1 LAKEKIITQGDEGD
15 CLYVVATGTLTCEK
29 IFPGNTEPTFLK
41 TYQPGEAFGE
51 LALLY
56 NVPRAA
62 SIIANEECLL
72 WKLDRETFNHIV
84 KDAASKKRERYEEF
98 MSKVSIFSTMDTYE
112 RQKLADAFRDI
123 SVRAGEVII
132 KEGDEGQDLFI
143 LQEGEAKATK
153 TLGSNTEPE
162 KVMDY
167 KVGDFFGERALLKNV
182 PRAANVIAV
191 TDCRLVSLDRH
202 SVKRLLGPF
211 EALLKRNFEV
221 YEKF

>member
-1 LAKEKIITQGDEGD
+1 M
-15 CLYVVATGTLTCEK
+15 ATGTLTCEK
-29 IFPGNTEPTFLK
+29 IFPGNTDPTHLK

-56 NVPRAA
+56 NAPRAA
-62 SIIANEECLL
+62 SIIADEECLL

-84 KDAASKKRERYEEF
+84 KDAASKKRERYEDF
-98 MSKVSIFSTMDTYE
+98 MGKVSIFSTMDAYE
-112 RQKLADAFRDI
+112 RQKLADAFRD
-123 SVRAGEVII
+123 VTFKADAVII

-153 TLGSNTEPE
+153 TLGSNTEAE

-167 KVGDFFGERALLKNV
+167 KVGDFFGERALLKNE
-182 PRAANVIAV
+182 PRAANVVAV

-211 EALLKRNFEV
+211 ETLLKRNFEV